1 MQFFTQLRCL
11 LLHLNSL
18 LPQKKVLTAEY
29 LRYNFVRKYTYT
41 GMENSYPKT
50 RQNTILI
57 ISLITVKAPNID
69 GVFMK
74 NVFYSLVLLGDTLF
88 KNSTRGVKSRLF
100 YWQNQNFNYEF
111 IELLNKFPKV
121 SKLPSGLLSSTGR
134 NNFRRSYPPE
144 KSVWQL

>member
-1 MQFFTQLRCL
+1 
-11 LLHLNSL
+11 
-18 LPQKKVLTAEY
+18 
-29 LRYNFVRKYTYT
+29 
-41 GMENSYPKT
+41 MENSYPKT

-74 NVFYSLVLLGDTLF
+74 NVFYSLILLGDTLV
-88 KNSTRGVKSRLF
+88 KKSTRGVKSRLG
-100 YWQNQNFNYEF
+100 YLSGKIKILIMKF
-111 IELLNKFPKV
+111 IELLKKFPKV

-134 NNFRRSYPPE
+134 NNFRRSYPPG